1 MSIAPLGASAAPPG
15 IGGAAGLPPLIPGL
29 SAMPSAEDFGKMVS
43 DYMQQASDM
52 QGKVGTEIEAL
63 ASGQTDNIQDVV
75 LSAAQAD
82 LAVRMVLEL
91 RNRLVNTY
99 QEVMRMQV

>member
-1 MSIAPLGASAAPPG
+1 LRHWP
-15 IGGAAGLPPLIPGL
+15 AGRP
-29 SAMPSAEDFGKMVS
+29 
-43 DYMQQASDM
+43 
-52 QGKVGTEIEAL
+52 
-63 ASGQTDNIQDVV
+63 DNIQDVV

-82 LAVRMVLEL
+82 LAVRMVIEL